1 MSNLNK
7 QYDTFCKQIL
17 ARPIFLAY
25 ILKRCIHEFSN
36 VDVFIIASKCI
47 HDISVNQKEVHRL
60 SPFITQFEDDT
71 LKEGKA
77 VFDIFFMAHLPESDQ
92 DIDFYINIEIQDDF
106 YPGYPLSARGV
117 YYGGTMLS
125 MQYED
130 QIKGSRYEN
139 LKKVYSIWI
148 CLNPPK
154 EERGSITEISLDKKV
169 LLGYNKLRKKD
180 YDKLSVILLYLGE
193 ESKNECLGFLQTLF
207 DGRIKEKRKIEVL
220 EKDYGIK
227 MNEELRKEIREMCNL
242 DEYVAKRG
250 REEGI
255 AQGIEKTTL
264 KSLQS
269 VMNHLQVDLH
279 F

>member
-71 LKEGKA
+71 LEEGKA

-106 YPGYPLSARGV
+106 YPGYPLSARG
-117 YYGGTMLS
+117 
-125 MQYED
+125 
-130 QIKGSRYEN
+130 
-139 LKKVYSIWI
+139 
-148 CLNPPK
+148 
-154 EERGSITEISLDKKV
+154 GSIMAEGCFPCSMRIRSKVPVMKIS
-169 LLGYNKLRKKD
+169 RR
-180 YDKLSVILLYLGE
+180 S
-193 ESKNECLGFLQTLF
+193 
-207 DGRIKEKRKIEVL
+207 
-220 EKDYGIK
+220 
-227 MNEELRKEIREMCNL
+227 IRSGS
-242 DEYVAKRG
+242 A
-250 REEGI
+250 
-255 AQGIEKTTL
+255 
-264 KSLQS
+264 
-269 VMNHLQVDLH
+269 
-279 F
+279 

>member
-47 HDISVNQKEVHRL
+47 HDISANQKEVHRL

-71 LKEGKA
+71 LEEGKA

-117 YYGGTMLS
+117 YYGSRMLS

-130 QIKGSRYEN
+130 QIRGSRYEN

-154 EERGSITEISLDKKV
+154 EERGSITEISLDKNLTGQKGRCW
-169 LLGYNKLRKKD
+169 LQENQKRRLR
-180 YDKLSVILLYLGE
+180 
-193 ESKNECLGFLQTLF
+193 QTVSDPALF
-207 DGRIKEKRKIEVL
+207 KQG
-220 EKDYGIK
+220 
-227 MNEELRKEIREMCNL
+227 
-242 DEYVAKRG
+242 KRG
-250 REEGI
+250 RDPRIPADI
-255 AQGIEKTTL
+255 AG
-264 KSLQS
+264 
-269 VMNHLQVDLH
+269 
-279 F
+279 

>member
-36 VDVFIIASKCI
+36 VDIFIIASKCI

-71 LKEGKA
+71 LEEGKA

-117 YYGGTMLS
+117 YYGSRMFKFTDIDTDKIAHRSTVLS
-125 MQYED
+125 MYAWMDEPLA
-130 QIKGSRYEN
+130 K
-139 LKKVYSIWI
+139 YSTDPG
-148 CLNPPK
+148 N
-154 EERGSITEISLDKKV
+154 T
-169 LLGYNKLRKKD
+169 N
-180 YDKLSVILLYLGE
+180 
-193 ESKNECLGFLQTLF
+193 SKAHPT
-207 DGRIKEKRKIEVL
+207 DRSS
-220 EKDYGIK
+220 
-227 MNEELRKEIREMCNL
+227 
-242 DEYVAKRG
+242 EY
-250 REEGI
+250 
-255 AQGIEKTTL
+255 
-264 KSLQS
+264 
-269 VMNHLQVDLH
+269 
-279 F
+279 